1 MAGLFVPL
9 VLIPR
14 YTTYTG
20 ANATSF
26 TTVGM
31 DVSDY
36 EKAVVSFW
44 RSAGFNLASVTIN
57 FEESMDQ
64 LAWSTCGGGAFTD
77 PGALVEGQFQPVI
90 TKRWFR
96 INVTINAAGGGG
108 VAATCWCIGFLMQRE
123 S

>member
-14 YTTYTG
+14 YSTYCG

-26 TTVGM
+26 TTIGM

-44 RSAGFNLASVTIN
+44 RSNGVGLAAIAIN
-57 FEESMDQ
+57 FQESMDQ
-64 LAWSTCGGGAFTD
+64 LNWTTCGGGPFND
-77 PGALVEGQFQPVI
+77 PGAGNEAQFQPVLS
-90 TKRWFR
+90 KRWFR
-96 INVTINAAGGGG
+96 INVTITAALAD
-108 VAATCWCIGFLMQRE
+108 AAVTCWCIGFLMQRE

>member
-14 YTTYTG
+14 YTTYCG
-20 ANATSF
+20 ANGTSF

-31 DVSDY
+31 DVSEY

-44 RSAGFNLASVTIN
+44 RTAGMNVAGLQTIT

-64 LAWSTCGGGAFTD
+64 LTWTTCAGGPFTD
-77 PGALVEGQFQPVI
+77 PGALTEAQFQPEL

-96 INVTINAAGGGG
+96 VSVTLNVTGNGAI
-108 VAATCWCIGFLMQRE
+108 TLWCLGFLMQRE

>member
-20 ANATSF
+20 ANGTSF

-36 EKAVVSFW
+36 EKAVVSFF
-44 RSAGFNLASVTIN
+44 RTAGVSLTNVTIN
-57 FEESMDQ
+57 FEESTDQ
-64 LAWSTCGGGAFTD
+64 VTWTTCSGGPFND
-77 PGALVEGQFQPVI
+77 PGAGTETQFQPVI

-96 INVTINAAGGGG
+96 INVTINSGANAA
-108 VAATCWCIGFLMQRE
+108 VTCWCLGFLMQRE

>member
-14 YTTYTG
+14 YSTYCG
-20 ANATSF
+20 ANGTSF
-26 TTVGM
+26 TTIGM

-44 RSAGFNLASVTIN
+44 RSGGITLTGVTIA

-64 LAWSTCGGGAFTD
+64 LNWTACGGGPFTD
-77 PGALVEGQFQPVI
+77 PGAVTEGQFLPLLS
-90 TKRWFR
+90 KRWFR
-96 INVTINAAGGGG
+96 INVTINAAGPSAS
-108 VAATCWCIGFLMQRE
+108 VTCWCIGFLMQRE

>member
-1 MAGLFVPL
+1 MAGVLVPL

-20 ANATSF
+20 ANGTSF

-31 DVSDY
+31 DVSDF
-36 EKAVVSFW
+36 EKAILSFW
-44 RSAGFNLASVTIN
+44 RSAGVNLASVTIA
-57 FEESMDQ
+57 FEESTDQ
-64 LAWSTCGGGAFTD
+64 SNWTGCGGGPFAD
-77 PGALVEGQFQPVI
+77 PGATTETQFQPTL

-96 INVTINAAGGGG
+96 INVTLNSAANCA
-108 VAATCWCIGFLMQRE
+108 VTCWCVGFLQQRE

>member
-14 YTTYTG
+14 YTTYCG

-31 DVSDY
+31 DVSEY

-44 RSAGFNLASVTIN
+44 RTAGMNVAGLQTIT

-64 LAWSTCGGGAFTD
+64 LHWTTCAGGPFTD
-77 PGALVEGQFQPVI
+77 PGAVTEAQFQPEL

-96 INVTINAAGGGG
+96 VNVTLN
-108 VAATCWCIGFLMQRE
+108 VAANGAITCWCLGFLMQRE

>member
-1 MAGLFVPL
+1 MAGIYVPL
-9 VLIPR
+9 VLLPR
-14 YTTYTG
+14 YTTLCG
-20 ANATSF
+20 ATSTSF
-26 TTVGM
+26 TTIAM

-44 RSAGFNLASVTIN
+44 RAAGMNLTSLAIT

-64 LAWSTCGGGAFTD
+64 QNWSTCGGGPFTD
-77 PGALVEGQFQPVI
+77 PGSLTEGQFSPVL

-96 INVTINAAGGGG
+96 INLTLTTGASAAI
-108 VAATCWCIGFLMQRE
+108 VTCWCIGFLMQRE